1 MRVGG
6 GDLSES
12 LRTAVENLLQ
22 AWLRADAGGL
32 ADAVADD
39 VVAVGIGP
47 HDLFVGRQAVV
58 EAAHERAA
66 RGQAAQL
73 TQPITVR
80 HGLAVGGRSGW
91 GWALAQDVAGPWPAQ
106 VLRASVAV
114 ARDHGRWRAVHLHV
128 SFGLANEQLEEYRR
142 VLPPLAP
149 FGDDVSADARDL
161 VRLLKASMGVQR
173 LSLIADRPDVVVIG
187 TDPEEVYEGAATYRA
202 AVEPILAQ
210 AKELESVM
218 QCEFPGGLRAALTP
232 DRTTGFVAGNVVA
245 AFGEQSLPPFRLG
258 WVFTRLDDDF
268 RLVCDHH
275 SAAYVDRGPGVS

>member
-1 MRVGG
+1 MLWPTTSSPSGS
-6 GDLSES
+6 D
-12 LRTAVENLLQ
+12 RTTSSWAGRRLL
-22 AWLRADAGGL
+22 
-32 ADAVADD
+32 
-39 VVAVGIGP
+39 
-47 HDLFVGRQAVV
+47 

-66 RGQAAQL
+66 SGQAAQL

-114 ARDHGRWRAVHLHV
+114 ARDHERWRAVHLHV
-128 SFGLANEQLEEYRR
+128 SFGLPNEQLEEYRQR
-142 VLPPLAP
+142 AAAAGAV
-149 FGDDVSADARDL
+149 RRRRERRRTDL
-161 VRLLKASMGVQR
+161 VRLLKASLGVQR

-258 WVFTRLDDDF
+258 WVFTRLDDVF